1 MIIITL
7 EPSSR
12 VLESQSERETILPDK
27 ATATPFPGSSSSL
40 ASSPRVLELTSLSL
54 LFIVIFILLPIFVEM
69 MDRAEEMSYRT
80 VVSEPRNVIYLD
92 TYAWILFVKGKFA
105 EARIYMNRAVDP
117 QLTDDKLLENELLN
131 GNVLEHAGDIHA
143 CCDDLEL
150 AMRFWQLA
158 VARNDGTCSKR
169 ITTKIKKRK
178 YLR

>member
-1 MIIITL
+1 
-7 EPSSR
+7 
-12 VLESQSERETILPDK
+12 
-27 ATATPFPGSSSSL
+27 
-40 ASSPRVLELTSLSL
+40 
-54 LFIVIFILLPIFVEM
+54 
-69 MDRAEEMSYRT
+69 MS
-80 VVSEPRNVIYLD
+80 V
-92 TYAWILFVKGKFA
+92 AG
-105 EARIYMNRAVDP
+105 DP
-117 QLTDDKLLENELLN
+117 QLTEDELLENERRN